1 VSESWPVRAS
11 FQRLQD
17 GTQIAPCLDV
27 KGSLF
32 AMETI
37 KFIDER
43 KVVRKPE
50 RQSSRRPVSFARV
63 RGVFAFLF
71 VATVFVYAFCNEKE
85 LQSFVFDRLAVLSQA
100 INSHDSLRQSALN
113 YERQV
118 DQIAK

>member
-1 VSESWPVRAS
+1 
-11 FQRLQD
+11 
-17 GTQIAPCLDV
+17 V

-37 KFIDER
+37 KIKFTGER
-43 KVVRKPE
+43 EVVRKPE
-50 RQSSRRPVSFARV
+50 RQFSRRPLSFARV

-85 LQSFVFDRLAVLSQA
+85 LQNFVFERLAVLSQA
-100 INSHDSLRQSALN
+100 INSHDSLRQGALN

-118 DQIAK
+118 DQIAR